1 MSHVFEIIRAAIAKR
16 YDKFNI
22 VIRDGRGEDIGY
34 VPVCFTAADDII
46 VGKTIKFYKI
56 YVTAT
61 CANDAERRQY
71 IAYWYAVVSDVFQ
84 NKRLIEK
91 EFDCNVVIDD
101 CWGFGEELCDF
112 HRYISNHG
120 FTMKSVEELLRSYAT
135 HKNGAFIEYLNTVK
149 KAIARDGECAK
160 ITYSLL
166 STSGRP
172 SLDRAYK
179 SFRL

>member
-1 MSHVFEIIRAAIAKR
+1 MSSIFEIIRAAIAKR

-22 VIRDGRGEDIGY
+22 VIRNGRGEDIGY
-34 VPVCFTAADDII
+34 VPVCLTAADDII

-61 CANDAERRQY
+61 CGDDVDRRRC
-71 IAYWYAVVSDVFQ
+71 IAYWYAIISDVFRDK
-84 NKRLIEK
+84 NEIETV
-91 EFDCNVVIDD
+91 FDCRIVIDD
-101 CWGFGEELCDF
+101 CWGYGAELCDF
-112 HRYISNHG
+112 HRYINNHG
-120 FTMKSVEELLRSYAT
+120 FAIKAVDDLLRSYAT
-135 HKNGAFIEYLNTVK
+135 YKNGEFVDYLKTVK
-149 KAIARDGECAK
+149 EAIARDGECAK
-160 ITYSLL
+160 MTYSLL